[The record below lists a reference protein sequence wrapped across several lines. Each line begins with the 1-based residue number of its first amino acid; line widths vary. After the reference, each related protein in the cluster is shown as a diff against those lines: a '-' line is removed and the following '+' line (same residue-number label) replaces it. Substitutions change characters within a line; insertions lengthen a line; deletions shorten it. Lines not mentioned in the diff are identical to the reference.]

1 MGSKML
7 NPFPQGW
14 LRSSANRTRLLARSL
29 LLLTLL
35 TLAPAVLNAE
45 PAPAVVLHHG
55 LLIDGTGAG
64 PVEGVSVVISG
75 DKIVAIGPS
84 QTVTIPRGSRVIE
97 LHGKTL
103 MPGLAD
109 MHVHLVG
116 GWDGNAVDML
126 GYQRYL
132 NALLYAGVTTVLDT
146 GNVQPFIV
154 QMRAEIAAG
163 RLLGPRIYCVGAI
176 VDGAD
181 PVWPPI
187 SYAVASTA
195 QIPRIVARLK
205 ADRVDFIK
213 AYVGLSHPQI
223 RALVEEGRK
232 AALHVLVDQWS
243 LNGSPDIVDDGIF
256 AFAHLPTRPLNPSF
270 LTRPPER
277 SIRFI
282 TTLAVHES
290 FARRR
295 LSNADFLAEPLI
307 ADTTPSASM
316 TAMRAEVRRPLSAG
330 EAAQMARGR
339 EGFAQALR
347 NAKTLE
353 DAGVLMAAGTDAPY
367 PGDAQGEGLHRELE
381 LLVEAG
387 LTPLQA
393 IAVATGNAAKFV
405 SDESW
410 GTLKPGNR
418 ADVLVIN
425 GRPDRTIGDSRK
437 IDMVIRA
444 GQILDRARLKLNPAT
459 DPGYE
464 ASSPA
469 G

>member
-1 MGSKML
+1 MIRLTTML
-7 NPFPQGW
+7 FGLLWALAGIAQSAPPLV
-14 LRSSANRTRLLARSL
+14 LR
-29 LLLTLL
+29 
-35 TLAPAVLNAE
+35 
-45 PAPAVVLHHG
+45 HG
-55 LLIDGTGAG
+55 VLIDGTGNAA
-64 PVEGVSVVISG
+64 VEDGTVVIAG
-75 DKIVAIGPS
+75 DKIIAVGASQAIAVP
-84 QTVTIPRGSRVIE
+84 PGSRIIE
-97 LHGKTL
+97 LHGKAI

-116 GWDGNAVDML
+116 GWDGYAVDML
-126 GYQRYL
+126 GYRRYL

-163 RLLGPRIYCVGAI
+163 RLLGPRVYCVGPLI
-176 VDGAD
+176 DGAD

-187 SYAVASTA
+187 SYAVSSVA

-205 ADRVDFIK
+205 ADQVDFIK

-223 RALVEEGRK
+223 RALVDEGRK
-232 AALHVLVDQWS
+232 AGLRVLVDQGI
-243 LNGSPDIVDDGIF
+243 LNGSADIVDDGIY
-256 AFAHLPTRPLNPSF
+256 AFAHLPRQPLDPSF
-270 LTRPPER
+270 LTKPPQR
-277 SIRFI
+277 TVRFI
-282 TTLAVHES
+282 TTLAVDES

-295 LSNADFLAEPLI
+295 LANAAFLTEPLI
-307 ADTTPSASM
+307 ADTTPPASIA
-316 TAMRAEVRRPLSAG
+316 AMQAEVRRVLSADEQVRVAG
-330 EAAQMARGR
+330 RR

-347 NAKTLE
+347 NAKALE

-367 PGDAQGEGLHRELE
+367 PGDTQGEGLHRELE

-405 SDESW
+405 NDESW
-410 GTLKPGNR
+410 GTLKQGQR

-425 GRPDRTIGDSRK
+425 GRPDRTISDSRK
-437 IDMVIRA
+437 IEMVIRA

-464 ASSPA
+464 PKASA

>member
-1 MGSKML
+1 MQR
-7 NPFPQGW
+7 P
-14 LRSSANRTRLLARSL
+14 ANRKHQAVRSL
-29 LLLTLL
+29 LLLGLSVLL
-35 TLAPAVLNAE
+35 PVVLSAQ
-45 PAPAVVLHHG
+45 PAPTLVLRHG
-55 LLIDGTGAG
+55 VLIDGTGVA
-64 PVEGVSVVISG
+64 PVEDDTVVISG
-75 DKIVAIGPS
+75 DKIVAVGPS
-84 QTVTIPRGSRVIE
+84 QTVPIPRGSRVIE
-97 LHGKTL
+97 LHGKTI

-132 NALLYAGVTTVLDT
+132 NALLYAGVTTVMDT

-163 RLLGPRIYCVGAI
+163 RLLGPRIYCVGSI

-187 SYAVASTA
+187 SYAVASVA

-223 RALVEEGRK
+223 RALVEEGHK
-232 AALHVLVDQWS
+232 VGLGVLVDQWI
-243 LNGSPDIVDDGIF
+243 LNGSPDIVDDGIY
-256 AFAHLPTRPLNPSF
+256 AFAHLPTRALDPSF
-270 LTRPPER
+270 LTRPPGR
-277 SIRFI
+277 AIRFI

-295 LSNADFLAEPLI
+295 LADAHFLAEPLI
-307 ADTTPSASM
+307 ADTTPLAFM
-316 TAMRAEVRRPLSAG
+316 TAMQAEVHRALSVDEQAQLPRR
-330 EAAQMARGR
+330 R
-339 EGFAQALR
+339 EGFAQAMR
-347 NAKTLE
+347 NAKALA

-393 IAVATGNAAKFV
+393 IAVATGNAGRFV
-405 SDESW
+405 NDESW

-425 GRPDRTIGDSRK
+425 GHPDRTISDSRK
-437 IDMVIRA
+437 IEMVIRA
-444 GQILDRARLKLNPAT
+444 GKILDRARLKLNPAT

>member
-1 MGSKML
+1 MQRPAFL
-7 NPFPQGW
+7 QRLPV
-14 LRSSANRTRLLARSL
+14 RTFL
-29 LLLTLL
+29 LLSLAFFPPFVLSAPPATTL
-35 TLAPAVLNAE
+35 VLR
-45 PAPAVVLHHG
+45 HG
-55 LLIDGTGAG
+55 VLIDGTGAAA
-64 PVEGVSVVISG
+64 VEDDTVVISG

-84 QTVTIPRGSRVIE
+84 AAVNVPHGSRIIDV
-97 LHGKTL
+97 HGKTI
-103 MPGLAD
+103 MPGLAV

-116 GWDGNAVDML
+116 GWDGNAVDIL
-126 GYQRYL
+126 GYQRYM
-132 NALLYAGVTTVLDT
+132 NALLYAGVTTVMDT
-146 GNVQPFIV
+146 GNIQPFIV
-154 QMRAEIAAG
+154 QMRAEVAAG
-163 RLLGPRIYCVGAI
+163 RLLGQRIYCVGSI

-187 SYAVASTA
+187 SYAVASVA
-195 QIPRIVARLK
+195 QVPRIVARLK

-232 AALHVLVDQWS
+232 VGLGVLVDQWI
-243 LNGSPDIVDDGIF
+243 LNGSPDIVDDGIY
-256 AFAHLPTRPLNPSF
+256 AFAHLPTRALDPSF
-270 LTRPPER
+270 LSQPPGR

-295 LSNADFLAEPLI
+295 LTDGHFLTEPLI
-307 ADTTPSASM
+307 ADTTPAAFM
-316 TAMRAEVRRPLSAG
+316 TAIQAEVHRALTTDEQAQLPRRR
-330 EAAQMARGR
+330 EA
-339 EGFAQALR
+339 FAQALR
-347 NAKTLE
+347 NAKALA

-393 IAVATGNAAKFV
+393 IAVATGNAGKFV
-405 SDESW
+405 KDESW
-410 GTLKPGNR
+410 GTLRPGSR

-425 GRPDRTIGDSRK
+425 GRPDRTISDSRK

-444 GQILDRARLKLNPAT
+444 GQIIDRARLKLNPST

-464 ASSPA
+464 ASAPA